1 MYLEFNF
8 NAHDFFYEK
17 GFWLKTVYT
26 VLLFASKKC
35 ALEFLIIDVN
45 CLLFFVVFAFGCSQL
60 TLAQPSCFS
69 LKWICPLYLYLRK
82 LNPPTLL
89 T

>member
-35 ALEFLIIDVN
+35 ALEF
-45 CLLFFVVFAFGCSQL
+45 
-60 TLAQPSCFS
+60 
-69 LKWICPLYLYLRK
+69 
-82 LNPPTLL
+82 
-89 T
+89 